1 MQKDA
6 CCSNT
11 GLGKWF
17 CPSIVG
23 VTAGIVMLVAG
34 LSKFI
39 AGKGILTWVGGA
51 ALGIF
56 GIEGHAQIALYL
68 GAIAATI
75 EVLGGLSFAV
85 GCRKTSGWAA
95 IALSVVMAIALLT
108 KLDDMKP
115 LEGGLFAKVDEFLKL
130 IRLDLIL
137 LAIFAQKGL
146 KKIKACCGVDC
157 GSCCVPET
165 HKKK

>member
-11 GLGKWF
+11 GLRKWF

-23 VTAGIVMLVAG
+23 VTAGVIMMVAG

-56 GIEGHAQIALYL
+56 GIQGHLQAALYL
-68 GAIAATI
+68 GAIAATV
-75 EVLGGLSFAV
+75 EVLGGFSVAV
-85 GCRKTSGWAA
+85 GCRKSSGWAA
-95 IALSVVMAIALLT
+95 VGLSVVMAVALLT
-108 KLDDMKP
+108 KLDGMKP
-115 LEGGLFAKVDEFLKL
+115 LEWGVFGKIDNLLKL
-130 IRLDLIL
+130 IRLDLLL
-137 LAIFAQKGL
+137 LAVFAQKGL
-146 KKIKACCGVDC
+146 KTIKACCGMDC
-157 GSCCVPET
+157 GSCCMPEA